1 MFWGGPCHLLPM
13 AGGASDEARKA
24 IEERGTYR
32 RDARWSNEFDDAKYP
47 TVPERAHNEAP
58 SNDHVG

>member
-1 MFWGGPCHLLPM
+1 M